1 MSFEN
6 RDYAK
11 RDTYPDQG
19 WTRAVKWLVVANVA
33 VFLGSFL
40 ATQAATDVGPHEVYG
55 VLGLVPRELVHGLR
69 AWQLV
74 TYAFVHDL
82 RNPFHLI
89 INMYILWVAG
99 RGLEFIYGIRRFVTF
114 YFLAALFSGVVYLA
128 LAVTIPECRGVPLYG
143 ASGAVMAVLVVYASY
158 HPGDKILLFLLFDV
172 PIWIGVA
179 AMVGIDLMVVSHASE
194 GGGIAAGCHV
204 AGAAFGFL
212 FHRFRDRLEAL
223 LERVPARVPAVRV
236 NVRPASSAS
245 APPPGA
251 TSSVLEAQL
260 DQVLKKIHEKGMSDL
275 TDDEKGV
282 LDRASKHYRG
292 KT

>member
-11 RDTYPDQG
+11 RDSYPDQG
-19 WTRAVKWLVVANVA
+19 WTRAVKWLVIANIA
-33 VFLGSFL
+33 FFLGTFL
-40 ATQAATDVGPHEVYG
+40 ATRASPEIGPREIYG
-55 VLGLVPRELVHGLR
+55 ALGLVPGELVHRLR
-69 AWQLV
+69 LWQLL

-82 RNPFHLI
+82 ANPFHLI

-114 YFLAALFSGVVYLA
+114 YFLAALFSAVVYLGLA
-128 LAVTIPECRGVPLYG
+128 LMIPECRGLPLYG

-158 HPGDKILLFLLFDV
+158 HPGDRILLFLLFDV

-194 GGGIAAGCHV
+194 GGGVAAGCHV
-204 AGAAFGFL
+204 AGAAFGFV
-212 FHRFRDRLEAL
+212 FHHFRDRIETL
-223 LERVPARVPAVRV
+223 LERVPARVPAVRI
-236 NVRPASSAS
+236 NVRPASSAA
-245 APPPGA
+245 APPAGS
-251 TSSVLEAQL
+251 TSSALEAEL
-260 DQVLKKIHEKGMSDL
+260 DQVLKKIHEKGMGDL

-292 KT
+292 KR